1 MVEIKLDADTLRVFA
16 MFEGLTR
23 ASLKDVIDEE
33 ERIVFVVDEGQVGRA
48 IGKGAINLKRLREN
62 MGRSALGMAGSVGDL
77 LRHPGLNHRVEVVGG
92 VDADAS
98 GQLLQAFFREK
109 R

>member
-1 MVEIKLDADTLRVFA
+1 
-16 MFEGLTR
+16 
-23 ASLKDVIDEE
+23 
-33 ERIVFVVDEGQVGRA
+33 
-48 IGKGAINLKRLREN
+48 
-62 MGRSALGMAGSVGDL
+62 MGGSVGDV
-77 LRHPGLNHRVEVVGG
+77 LRHPQLNHRVEVVGG